1 MHSLLH
7 LHLFIE
13 TLVTL
18 FGSDGGMQFTRRV
31 IRSKPAVVDAVVAA
45 AALASLEADLLL
57 AMVLIGDNAL
67 NEARLVD
74 RHLLGALRV
83 GLSIE

>member
-18 FGSDGGMQFTRRV
+18 FGSDGGMQLARRV
-31 IRSKPAVVDAVVAA
+31 IRSKPAVVHTVVDDKVDVE
-45 AALASLEADLLL
+45 EA
-57 AMVLIGDNAL
+57 M
-67 NEARLVD
+67 
-74 RHLLGALRV
+74 LR
-83 GLSIE
+83 GS